1 MKNNVVAT
9 QVTVVWC
16 E

>member
-1 MKNNVVAT
+1 MKNNIVAT

-16 E
+16 Q